1 MLPDSGQA
9 WYVLQLNTA
18 PHNGVSSLSK
28 RGEKGR
34 RFFIMKTSS
43 QEGTAKQ
50 PASKGRQGMKH
61 MSGGKPPC
69 IWLPAKSLET
79 F

>member
-1 MLPDSGQA
+1 MTENNLTEDHVRRYPNEDSG
-9 WYVLQLNTA
+9 
-18 PHNGVSSLSK
+18 
-28 RGEKGR
+28 
-34 RFFIMKTSS
+34 FFIMKTSS

-50 PASKGRQGMKH
+50 PAPKGRQGMKH
-61 MSGGKPPC
+61 MSGGKPPG